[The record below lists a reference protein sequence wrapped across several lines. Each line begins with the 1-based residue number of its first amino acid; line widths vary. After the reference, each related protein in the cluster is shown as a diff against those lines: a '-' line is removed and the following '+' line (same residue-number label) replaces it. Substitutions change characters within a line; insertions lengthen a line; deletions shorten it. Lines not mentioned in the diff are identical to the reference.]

1 MSQLRSVWQRIDRR
15 VVILVVVLIAV
26 GGVLNVAASPRDTK
40 TVTAHFSRAVSVY
53 EGTDVRI
60 LGVNVGQVT
69 DVIPEGESIRVEM
82 EYDAT
87 YDVPAGA
94 EAVIV
99 TPTLVAD
106 RFIQLTPAYTEGEV
120 MADGAVIELPET
132 GVPVELDRIYGSLQS
147 LTVALGTTAKGKDG
161 HLDNL
166 LSAAADAMAGQGA
179 KGNQMITELSAAAET
194 FGEGAEPLF
203 EAVTQLAE
211 FTKTLAGSDKLVK
224 AFMKDL
230 AGVSQ
235 TLAAE
240 SDELEKAVAAVAK
253 AVGTVKS
260 FVTDNRD
267 ALVRDVN
274 KLSEVMTT
282 INGQSESI
290 DQALR
295 AAPTALGNLV
305 VSLDDDDG
313 SASARFGVGGNIWDA
328 DGFLCS
334 IVQNAPVGQVP
345 KALKD
350 IACNLFEQLLEP
362 LTTKLPF
369 IPPEYGSMIPSKN
382 GGNGG
387 KGGTPAQQAPT
398 GYSGNHDPT
407 LDGLLGGEG

>member
-1 MSQLRSVWQRIDRR
+1 MMHLSTAWRRIDRR
-15 VVILVVVLIAV
+15 IVTLVVLLVVI
-26 GGVLNVAASPRDTK
+26 GGVFNVAASPQETK
-40 TVTAHFSRAVSVY
+40 AVTAHFSRAVSVY
-53 EGTDVRI
+53 DGTDVRI
-60 LGVNVGQVT
+60 LGVTVGRVT

-82 EYDAT
+82 EYDAS

-106 RFIQLTPAYTEGEV
+106 RFVQLTPAYTEGEV
-120 MADGAVIELPET
+120 MADGAVIALPVT

-147 LTVALGTTAKGKDG
+147 LTAALGTTAEGKDG

-166 LSAAADAMAGQGA
+166 LSAAAEALAGEGA
-179 KGNQMITELSAAAET
+179 RGNEMIRELSAAAET
-194 FGEGAEPLF
+194 FGDGAEPLF

-211 FTKTLAGSDKLVK
+211 FTETLAGSDRLVR

-230 AGVSQ
+230 AGVSE

-240 SDELEKAVAAVAK
+240 SDELQKAVAAVAR

-260 FVTDNRD
+260 FVSENRD
-267 ALVRDVN
+267 ALVDDVN
-274 KLSEVMTT
+274 KLSEVMGV
-282 INGQSESI
+282 IANQSDSL

-305 VSLDDDDG
+305 VSLDDDDS

-345 KALKD
+345 KPLKD
-350 IACNLFEQLLEP
+350 IACSLFEQLLEP
-362 LTTKLPF
+362 LTTSLPF
-369 IPPEYGSMIPSKN
+369 IPPEYGSLVPSKN
-382 GGNGG
+382 GGDSAGNGG
-387 KGGTPAQQAPT
+387 ARQRPA
-398 GYSGNHDPT
+398 GVVSNHEPS
-407 LDGLLGGEG
+407 LGGLLGGEG